1 MEKDVVLEILRK
13 GIKTEFDGFQ
23 FYRTASEKTKDSKAK
38 DVFNFLAGD
47 EVKHEQMLK
56 EQYKKVRETAKF
68 KFEKQN
74 NNRKL
79 DTTSAYPIFSEGFKG
94 RLLKEG
100 SFEMSA
106 LSIGI
111 MLEQNSIDF
120 YRNSAEQIADLD
132 AKALFVY
139 LAQWEGEHL
148 KVLVNQQR
156 VLQEEFWSEAR
167 FYPF

>member
-1 MEKDVVLEILRK
+1 
-13 GIKTEFDGFQ
+13 
-23 FYRTASEKTKDSKAK
+23 
-38 DVFNFLAGD
+38 
-47 EVKHEQMLK
+47 
-56 EQYKKVRETAKF
+56 
-68 KFEKQN
+68 
-74 NNRKL
+74 
-79 DTTSAYPIFSEGFKG
+79 
-94 RLLKEG
+94 
-100 SFEMSA
+100 MSA

>member
-1 MEKDVVLEILRK
+1 MEKDQMLEILKK
-13 GIKTEFDGFQ
+13 GITTEFDGYQ
-23 FYRTASEKTKDSKAK
+23 FYKTASEKTKDSKAK
-38 DVFNFLAGD
+38 DVFNLLAED

-56 EQYKKVRETAKF
+56 EQYKKIKESGKF

-79 DTTSAYPIFSEGFKG
+79 DTTSAYPIFSEGFKE
-94 RLLKEG
+94 RLLKEQ

-120 YRNSAEQIADLD
+120 YRNSAKQMGDLD

-148 KVLVNQQR
+148 KILVNQQR
-156 VLQEEFWSEAR
+156 VLQEEFWNEAR